1 MVIGGS
7 GGSRIISAV
16 AQTIIRSQ
24 IFHRNVKEAVDAP
37 RLHNQFI
44 PNITEF
50 ETNIPST
57 IIDNLQSDYHQTF
70 TPITIQESV
79 IQAITVEE
87 DGLIH
92 ANSDFRRRTSANPSG
107 Y

>member
-1 MVIGGS
+1 MVVGGS

-24 IFHRNVKEAVDAP
+24 IFHQNIKEAVDAP
-37 RLHNQFI
+37 RFHNQFI
-44 PNITEF
+44 PNITEY
-50 ETNIPST
+50 ETTIPAS
-57 IIDNLQSDYHQTF
+57 IIESLESQYLQTF
-70 TPITIQESV
+70 TPISIQESV
-79 IQAITVEE
+79 IQAITVED

-92 ANSDFRRRTSANPSG
+92 ANSDFRRRTAANPAG